1 MKNDKDQKM
10 LGVTLDNKLNFKNH
24 IKNLCK
30 KASKKIGA
38 LSRLS
43 NNLNDSQK
51 RLVLN

>member
-30 KASKKIGA
+30 KA
-38 LSRLS
+38 
-43 NNLNDSQK
+43 
-51 RLVLN
+51 